1 MNISISVRC
10 CSLCYVDML
19 FACLRSLLDFNIV
32 QLIMDL
38 LFFVT
43 VDVWSEF
50 MLATFHLI
58 CDDNMMFLHTTLK
71 QFQVLACYCFK
82 VGEKSSC
89 WVLSLRPLC
98 M

>member
-50 MLATFHLI
+50 MLL
-58 CDDNMMFLHTTLK
+58 
-71 QFQVLACYCFK
+71 
-82 VGEKSSC
+82 
-89 WVLSLRPLC
+89 PLFI
-98 M
+98 